1 MSRRKHKRHRQNNP
15 ARVAEQDAIDTRHTQ
30 APARRVTASI
40 SAFQGPLPPPEMLA
54 RYNEVIPNG
63 AERVVAMAES
73 QLRHRQELEG
83 AVVHGN
89 VSAERRGQNYAFI
102 LGLAALIGGIGLIAF
117 NKSAEG
123 LAAIIT
129 AFASLAGVFI
139 YGRWQQQREREQ
151 KRKEAREAA
160 EAPKLPFD

>member
-1 MSRRKHKRHRQNNP
+1 
-15 ARVAEQDAIDTRHTQ
+15 
-30 APARRVTASI
+30 
-40 SAFQGPLPPPEMLA
+40 MLA
-54 RYNEVIPNG
+54 RYNEVVPNG

-89 VSAERRGQNYAFI
+89 VSAERPGQNYAFI
-102 LGLAALIGGIGLIAF
+102 LGLIALTGGIGLIAF

-160 EAPKLPFD
+160 ETPKLPFD